1 MPDEGGRPHHRRFG
15 LRRCANSFGI
25 GRTPTICAFFSA
37 PQLDRGV
44 FTFFCRERHWVF
56 HSHFPPPLLFPF
68 SLSPSFV
75 WKGEKKR
82 SEKKQSVHAH
92 KRTLTRTASQ
102 PWSGRR
108 SGKQR
113 EGRDLFFLRRPLF
126 FFFDLIN
133 ALCRRRQRR
142 WALVA
147 LTFALSLALLPRLA
161 LRPLSCTRLSMRSRT
176 RVEICD

>member
-44 FTFFCRERHWVF
+44 FTFFCRERHWVSF
-56 HSHFPPPLLFPF
+56 LFLSLLLSFGKGRKSVPKKSKAFTHTSARSHAQH
-68 SLSPSFV
+68 
-75 WKGEKKR
+75 R
-82 SEKKQSVHAH
+82 NH
-92 KRTLTRTASQ
+92 
-102 PWSGRR
+102 
-108 SGKQR
+108 
-113 EGRDLFFLRRPLF
+113 GRDDAAVSRGRGETSFFFVGRFF